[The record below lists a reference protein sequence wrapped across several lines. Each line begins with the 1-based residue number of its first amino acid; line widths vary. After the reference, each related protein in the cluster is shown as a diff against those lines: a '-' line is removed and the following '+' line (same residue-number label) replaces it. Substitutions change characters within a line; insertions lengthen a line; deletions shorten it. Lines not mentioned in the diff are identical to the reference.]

1 MIRGIP
7 QAAFAR
13 FQELE
18 REEQNVR
25 QSIGDQRGTE
35 IPSLYG
41 FNSTFLVNPS
51 NIGTGILARMIEL
64 DDTIA
69 SAHMFSNL
77 MVLAKIGEYHH
88 EKRQDIADFVN
99 ESLNNLI
106 RPTWQEAKESMLSAR
121 GFGFSVTEKVYGLN
135 NLYQKVPVRL
145 PTYHPSTIA
154 FEVDQTGQITDD
166 GVLQFVLQYNQMSNP
181 NNIWAKI
188 NYGWKVKNPF
198 ETPSDRLHPTRI
210 PFLYQYGLTRIPRD
224 KVIHHV
230 GNAGMS
236 FGNPYGKTP
245 VRTAHL
251 LWQLKVFFL
260 KQMGIAGKRNAT
272 SKLWATAPKGEANVK
287 VRRADGTDDLVSPR
301 EAVRKMLAEAEMDD
315 GIVTG
320 TENEGYKIEVLQSL
334 ANLGDFVAVI
344 NAIDVWMFRC
354 WLLPSLVMTD
364 GSAGSR
370 SLGDKHFEIVDHVA
384 GSDAEKFTKTLM
396 VDLIQPMIIDNFG
409 TQKDYGGFTN
419 RPQSTQERE
428 ILSNIY
434 NTLTT
439 SGWMKPHVK
448 EDMDFV
454 RKSLS
459 LPKDMD
465 RGFDID
471 VPGGVDDGTGKG
483 KPAGQSRSRAT
494 EGDKE
499 STGTK
504 RQPGRG
510 DEPSGGG
517 GGSKQ
522 DDSDDDTTGS
532 SDKKKRDPDGKFD

>member
-1 MIRGIP
+1 VTHQIP
-7 QAAFAR
+7 HAALAR
-13 FQELE
+13 FHELE
-18 REEQNVR
+18 AEEQNVR
-25 QSIGDQRGTE
+25 RSIAGQMGTE
-35 IPSLYG
+35 IPLLYG
-41 FNSTFLVNPS
+41 FNSNFLINPS

-88 EKRQDIADFVN
+88 ESAQISDHVN
-99 ESLNNLI
+99 GALSKLI
-106 RPTWQEAKESMLSAR
+106 RPTWQESKESQLSAR

-135 NLYQKVPVRL
+135 KLYQKVPARL

-154 FEVDQTGQITDD
+154 FEVDETGQITPD
-166 GVLQFVLQYNQMSNP
+166 GVLQFVYQNNQFNNP

-198 ETPSDRLHPTRI
+198 ETPSDRLMPTRI

-230 GNAGMS
+230 GNAGNA

-251 LWQLKVFFL
+251 LWQLKTFFL

-272 SKLWATAPKGEANVK
+272 SRLWATAPKGEANVNYK
-287 VRRADGTDDLVSPR
+287 APNGSETLVSPR
-301 EAVRKMLAEAEMDD
+301 EAIRRMLKDVETDD

-320 TENEGYKIEVLQSL
+320 TELEGYKVQVLASL
-334 ANLGDFVAVI
+334 ANLNDFVAVI

-396 VDLIQPMIIDNFG
+396 IDLVQPLIIDNFG
-409 TQKDYGGFTN
+409 EQKDYGGFTN

-428 ILSNIY
+428 MLSNIFS
-434 NTLTT
+434 TLTT

-448 EDMDFV
+448 EDMEFV

-465 RGFDID
+465 PGFDIAPPGD
-471 VPGGVDDGTGKG
+471 EGGEPRGKSQVQVPKGQDQEDGGK
-483 KPAGQSRSRAT
+483 KPA
-494 EGDKE
+494 DK
-499 STGTK
+499 
-504 RQPGRG
+504 
-510 DEPSGGG
+510 D
-517 GGSKQ
+517 SKT
-522 DDSDDDTTGS
+522 D
-532 SDKKKRDPDGKFD
+532 